1 MERNINNAVSLYS
14 GNKPIGLFVDKLYK
28 NLEKMN
34 EIFRDI
40 KDLYTNA
47 GVDDFSKLPGDKTVV
62 AKFASLFGEFNG
74 YLEAAK
80 IQGFKWSELSYKFV
94 NEDGKSDEVKVDFDE
109 TTYLILV
116 QRYKEI
122 PSCDPG
128 GIEGDDIPY
137 DLVGYI
143 TEIDTGRIDADYM
156 NSRFEK
162 YLKVL
167 HSDEASEELK
177 DQVLNELH
185 KSFATLNQ
193 EEQKYANIFL
203 HDVQRGDVFV
213 ENGKTFRDYITEY
226 QYKAK
231 NDQIHRFAVA
241 IGIDE
246 AKLRGMMDLKL
257 TENNINEFGRLDEL
271 KSTIDKSKAK
281 AYFEN
286 KEGMKL
292 SPPKVNIRVDKLVRE
307 FILKGGFKID

>member
-40 KDLYTNA
+40 KDLYKNA
-47 GVDDFSKLPGDKTVV
+47 GVDDFSKLPEDKTVV
-62 AKFASLFGEFNG
+62 AKFASLFGGFNG

-94 NEDGKSDEVKVDFDE
+94 NEDGKIDEVKVDFDE

-122 PSCDPG
+122 PSGDPG

-167 HSDEASEELK
+167 HSDEASEELTE
-177 DQVLNELH
+177 QILNELH

-213 ENGKTFRDYITEY
+213 EEGKTFRDYITEY

-231 NDQIHRFAVA
+231 NDQIHRFAEA

-246 AKLRGMMDLKL
+246 AKLRDMMDLKL
-257 TENNINEFGRLDEL
+257 TKNNINEFGRLDEL